1 MSGTREVACNYSP
14 IQGWVEGGWSL
25 RRRATFGPRSQ
36 LQHVKHRRTANK
48 CHQCGRTLWPHRGA
62 DGARLVIISMQG
74 PARHSHASKPLL
86 HLFSSSPPP
95 PPISPGASCSGG
107 MPWQVL
113 YWHVWPRKAARRSSA
128 AQRPAAVREQQ
139 QPLSWIKTLSC
150 WPCPGHTRQTQP
162 EWDVHPVSAEC
173 WAGVVDAGPALIRHR
188 VTVHGL

>member
-1 MSGTREVACNYSP
+1 MGRVRWPVITVRSS
-14 IQGWVEGGWSL
+14 EGLKAAGVSDAGPHLARDLSFSTWSIAGL
-25 RRRATFGPRSQ
+25 PTNAISAAGP
-36 LQHVKHRRTANK
+36 
-48 CHQCGRTLWPHRGA
+48 CGHTGGA

-113 YWHVWPRKAARRSSA
+113 YWHVWPRKAARRSPA

-162 EWDVHPVSAEC
+162 EWDVHPVPAEC